1 MTVTKT
7 ITKTKKPKNLSN
19 LYEDI
24 LSGNQIN
31 KQRDNQRDNLI
42 NKQKDILELK
52 ELTTTPQKEK
62 YNDMPH
68 FNVLTPNFLQQ
79 ADLLFLPTAS
89 FGYKYL
95 LVVVD
100 ANTLKVDAEPLKK
113 KDSIEVLK
121 ALEKIYKRGILIKPT
136 YLGIDSGSEFAEI
149 KIWAEKNDV
158 IIKVGHVN
166 RHRQQAL
173 VEAKNKI
180 IGSNLNKILA
190 ANELKTNKLSK
201 NWVPYLRPLIDAIND
216 NLRKPKSNVP
226 SDEPIVT
233 KNNNE
238 ILPIGTRVRVQL
250 DVIKDING
258 KTLIGVRSGDLRYSR
273 DIHTVENFV
282 LTPSQPILY
291 YISGERNIA
300 RTRQQLLVVNHIFV

>member
-7 ITKTKKPKNLSN
+7 ITKTKKPNLSN
-19 LYEDI
+19 LYENI
-24 LSGNQIN
+24 LNGDNQIN
-31 KQRDNQRDNLI
+31 KQRDNQRDNQI

-52 ELTTTPQKEK
+52 ELTITPKKEQ

-68 FNVLTPNFLQQ
+68 YHVLTANFLEQ

-100 ANTLKVDAEPLKK
+100 ANTLKVDAEPLKSK
-113 KDSIEVLK
+113 NSIEILK
-121 ALEKIYKRGILIKPT
+121 GLQKIYKRGILIKPT
-136 YLGIDSGSEFAEI
+136 YLSIDSGSEFAEI
-149 KIWAEKNDV
+149 KKWAEENDI

-201 NWVPYLRPLIDAIND
+201 NWLPFLRPLIDLINE
-216 NLRKPKSNVP
+216 NLRKPKSNLP
-226 SDEPIVT
+226 SDEPIIT
-233 KNNNE
+233 KNNDE
-238 ILPIGTRVRVQL
+238 ILPIGSRVRVLL

-258 KTLIGVRSGDLRYSR
+258 KTLLGVRSGDLRWSR

-282 LTPSQPILY
+282 LTPSQPPMY
-291 YISGERNIA
+291 YISGEKAIA
-300 RTRQQLLVVNHIFV
+300 RTRQQLLVVNNIFV